1 MGTAGKKSLP
11 TPILAIGVFYYQ
23 DHINEDRLE
32 QIMTTKKSLFPIFG
46 SLLLTLTLLIS
57 GCTTQAEIAAVV
69 SPTDLPEPTSTK
81 APEPTKVEPTIE
93 VTNTPIPEPTQ
104 EQITILD
111 GLDREVTLGE
121 PAQKVVSMAPSNTEI
136 LFAIGAGDQVIG
148 RDEFSDYP
156 LQANELPSVG
166 GGFGDYNLEA
176 IIDLEPDL
184 VLAAEINTPEQ
195 VKAIEDLGLTVFL
208 LANPTT
214 LDEMYENLLT
224 VAKLTD
230 HLSEAEDLVDS
241 LRNRVSQ
248 IESVIVSVEEQPSVF
263 YELDATHPSAPWT
276 AGSGTFIDTLIKMA
290 GGGNIA
296 ADMEGQYLQIS
307 IEELLI
313 RDPQV
318 ILLGD
323 AAYGITPESL
333 ADRTG
338 WSNINAVLNN
348 RIYTFDDNLVSR
360 PGPRLVDG
368 LEQLANLLHPELSD
382 EY

>member
-1 MGTAGKKSLP
+1 MITKPSQITFLGK
-11 TPILAIGVFYYQ
+11 Q
-23 DHINEDRLE
+23 DRLE
-32 QIMTTKKSLFPIFG
+32 KIMITKPSQITFLGAI
-46 SLLLTLTLLIS
+46 LLTIMILTTA
-57 GCTTQAEIAAVV
+57 CATQTEIAAIP
-69 SPTDLPEPTSTK
+69 SPTDLPKSTSAAAMDPTL
-81 APEPTKVEPTIE
+81 VEPTVE
-93 VTNTPIPEPTQ
+93 VTITPVPEPTQ
-104 EQITILD
+104 EIITILD
-111 GLDREVTLGE
+111 GLDREVALGE

-156 LQANELPSVG
+156 PQANELSSVG

-176 IIDLEPDL
+176 IVDLEPDL
-184 VLAAEINTPEQ
+184 VLAADINTPEQ

-208 LANPTT
+208 LANPTS
-214 LDEMYENLLT
+214 LNEMYENLLT
-224 VAKLTD
+224 VAELTD
-230 HLSEAEDLVDS
+230 HVSETEDLVDS
-241 LRNRVSQ
+241 LRKRVSQ
-248 IESVIVSVEEQPSVF
+248 VEAVIESAEEQPSVF
-263 YELDATHPSAPWT
+263 YELDATDPSAPWT
-276 AGSGTFIDTLIKMA
+276 AGSGTFIDSLIKMA

-296 ADMEGQYLQIS
+296 SDMEGQYLQIS

-333 ADRTG
+333 SDRTG
-338 WSNINAVLNN
+338 WSNIDAVVNN

-368 LEQLANLLHPELSD
+368 LEQLANLLHPDLSD